1 MDVNVLLKIHLQ
13 QKQVNIFHH
22 IFQCLQYCNK
32 SIENKHH
39 VYRGKDCM
47 KKFCD
52 SLREHAIEIMR
63 FKKKKMKLLTNM
75 QQESYETAKI
85 CYVCPEKCEDEY
97 AKDKQ
102 YCKIKIVI
110 KVVIIQVNMELQQTA
125 YEIYSL
131 VYLRKYQQFF
141 TVDLT
146 MITILSSKS
155 QQTIFM
161 DNLLVQGEILKNT

>member
-22 IFQCLQYCNK
+22 ILQCLQYCNK

-75 QQESYETAKI
+75 Q
-85 CYVCPEKCEDEY
+85 
-97 AKDKQ
+97 
-102 YCKIKIVI
+102 
-110 KVVIIQVNMELQQTA
+110 
-125 YEIYSL
+125 
-131 VYLRKYQQFF
+131 
-141 TVDLT
+141 
-146 MITILSSKS
+146 
-155 QQTIFM
+155 
-161 DNLLVQGEILKNT
+161 